1 MDIAN
6 TTNTYNQIAK
16 QFSQTRYKIWPGV
29 KKFLNSIPDNA
40 FILDAGCGNG
50 KNMLE
55 TNHNFF
61 GIDTSK
67 MLIQIA
73 KEKTK
78 SKTNIIGFDLVSI
91 CNMETINNNTYDAI
105 ISIAVL
111 HHLSSLIDR
120 ITAIKEMIRVCK
132 VGGSILFTVWKLE
145 SNEVYDK
152 GLSVVDKLP
161 IDTIDPHD
169 KIILWK
175 DPFNSNKIHKRFY
188 HFFTFKEL
196 IELIELIKAVE
207 TVPDNKYIKS
217 YKITE
222 EANNYY
228 VNLQLS

>member
-1 MDIAN
+1 MDIA
-6 TTNTYNQIAK
+6 NTYNQIAK

-29 KKFLNSIPDNA
+29 KKFLNSISDNA

-61 GIDTSK
+61 GIDTSE

-78 SKTNIIGFDLVSI
+78 NKTNIIGFDLVSVS
-91 CNMETINNNTYDAI
+91 NMETINDNTYDAI

-111 HHLSSLIDR
+111 HHLSSLIER
-120 ITAIKEMIRVCK
+120 INALKEMIRVCK

-152 GLSVVDKLP
+152 GLSVVNKLTS
-161 IDTIDPHD
+161 DTIDPHN

-175 DPFNSNKIHKRFY
+175 NPLKNDKIYKRFY
-188 HFFTFKEL
+188 HFFTFEEL
-196 IELIELIKAVE
+196 IELILLVKA
-207 TVPDNKYIKS
+207 VPDNKYIKS
-217 YKITE
+217 YEITE

-228 VNLQLS
+228 VKLQLS